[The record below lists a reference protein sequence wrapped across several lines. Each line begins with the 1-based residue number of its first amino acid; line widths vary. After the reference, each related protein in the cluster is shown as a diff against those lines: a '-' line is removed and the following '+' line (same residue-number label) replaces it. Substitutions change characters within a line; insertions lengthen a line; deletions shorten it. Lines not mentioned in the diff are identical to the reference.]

1 MDRRNFLK
9 AITISAGYLIPK
21 FSAIASPEQ
30 NTKAVFTHVVPEW
43 RTISK
48 GLHFARVKVFRE
60 NKEVDSVGV
69 IRIQPK
75 HNKIRVFHSYDEKN
89 TIVRTLD
96 EWQKETS
103 ALALINAAQYMADPY
118 YKPCALV
125 ICDGKQ
131 KGPLRNKSVRGMFVS
146 EPLKKDLPHAD
157 LLDFDYEQF
166 DLASSSYS
174 QGIQHWPILL
184 DREGRIKVQKSEL
197 RANRTIVA
205 KNSDNEILFFTT
217 ELPSFSL
224 YNFGLFLKDSNTRS
238 DGGFK
243 IHTAMNMDGGREA
256 NMVLRSGGFSYSS
269 WDYNPMASSEGSS
282 ILDLKARLPGVIGVF
297 PR

>member
-1 MDRRNFLK
+1 MKLDRRNFILK
-9 AITISAGYLIPK
+9 SVTISAGILIQKIP
-21 FSAIASPEQ
+21 AIAAPAPEFSH
-30 NTKAVFTHVVPEW
+30 AAPEW
-43 RTISK
+43 RSLSK
-48 GLHFARVKVFRE
+48 GLYFARVKVFRQ
-60 NKEVDSVGV
+60 NKEVDSIGV
-69 IRIQPK
+69 VRIQPR
-75 HNKIRVFHSYDEKN
+75 HNKIRVFHSYDPKN
-89 TIVRTLD
+89 TIVRTLE

-131 KGPLRNKSVRGMFVS
+131 KGPLRNKSVRGMFLS
-146 EPLKKDLPHAD
+146 EPTKKDLPQAD
-157 LLDFDYEQF
+157 LIDFDYEQF
-166 DLASSSYS
+166 DLTTSSYT

-184 DREGRIKVQKSEL
+184 DREGKIKVEKSEL
-197 RANRTIVA
+197 RANRTVVA
-205 KNSDNEILFFTT
+205 KNSDGEILFFTT

-224 YNFGLFLKDSNTRS
+224 YNFGLFLKESNARP

-256 NMVLRSGGFSYSS
+256 NMVLRAGDFSYSS
-269 WDYNPMASSEGSS
+269 WDHNPMASKDENT
-282 ILDLKARLPGVIGVF
+282 ILDLKARLPGFIGVF

>member
-1 MDRRNFLK
+1 M
-9 AITISAGYLIPK
+9 
-21 FSAIASPEQ
+21 
-30 NTKAVFTHVVPEW
+30 
-43 RTISK
+43 
-48 GLHFARVKVFRE
+48 
-60 NKEVDSVGV
+60 DSVGV

-75 HNKIRVFHSYDEKN
+75 HNKIRVFHSYEEKN
-89 TIVRTLD
+89 TVVRTLD

-174 QGIQHWPILL
+174 S
-184 DREGRIKVQKSEL
+184 R
-197 RANRTIVA
+197 
-205 KNSDNEILFFTT
+205 
-217 ELPSFSL
+217 
-224 YNFGLFLKDSNTRS
+224 DSTLA
-238 DGGFK
+238 DP
-243 IHTAMNMDGGREA
+243 
-256 NMVLRSGGFSYSS
+256 V
-269 WDYNPMASSEGSS
+269 GS
-282 ILDLKARLPGVIGVF
+282 
-297 PR
+297 